1 MDEKGT
7 LSRLRSPVA
16 LRAAREAKVLVWVEE
31 EPELGWQITKLSLFL
46 LAHLLGPKTA

>member
-1 MDEKGT
+1 MDEEGM

-46 LAHLLGPKTA
+46 LAHL